1 MSSQVL
7 PLEPQAPLTATA
19 SAWHERYLRPLR
31 GLAWFVL
38 AWALLIAAWELA
50 VHFGWLDG
58 RVLPPPSVTLPY
70 AFSGDAAVGFGQQRA
85 GLLESTALT
94 LSRVAG
100 GMVLGVAVA
109 LVLSVLIIEVRWLGK
124 LVLPI
129 VQTLAPIAPVAWVP
143 FTIAVVGI
151 GAPAAV
157 FIVFMAVV
165 SSMTLSMVAALDA
178 IDPQYLKIARNL
190 RTRPVQLW
198 LKVRLPAIAPSVL
211 TSLRMAF
218 FGAWMAVLAGEM
230 AGINTGL
237 GYLIIMAQQMYNMP
251 LVMVGVLT
259 IGAIGFT
266 VDRLLLEL
274 GRRVVEWH

>member
-1 MSSQVL
+1 MSADTLSL
-7 PLEPQAPLTATA
+7 PVAAQAAPVHRSIRLTR
-19 SAWHERYLRPLR
+19 AWQ
-31 GLAWFVL
+31 GVVWFVFS
-38 AWALLIAAWELA
+38 WSLLVAAWELA
-50 VHFGWLDG
+50 VHWGWLDG

-70 AFSGDAAVGFGQQRA
+70 AFSGEAAVGFGQQRA
-85 GLLESTALT
+85 GLLESAMLT
-94 LSRVAG
+94 LARVVAG
-100 GMVLGVAVA
+100 MASGVIVA
-109 LVLSVLIIEVRWLGK
+109 LILSVLITELRWLRR
-124 LVLPI
+124 LTLPL

-165 SSMTLSMVAALDA
+165 SSMTLSLVAAIDG

-190 RTRPVQLW
+190 RSSPAQMW
-198 LKVRLPAIAPSVL
+198 LRVRLPAIAPSAL

-230 AGINTGL
+230 AGISSGL

-259 IGAIGFT
+259 IGVIGFV
-266 VDRLLLEL
+266 VDRLLLLL
-274 GRRVVEWH
+274 GARVMEWQ